1 MRENME
7 KQGFTLP
14 TVVSLQPEQ
23 INEACQILT
32 KAFFNLPVYEWIF
45 PNINHRK
52 RVLPWFFGSWVRY
65 CLNNGEVITTPDLE
79 GVGGCVNPKSMRD
92 PRRRTIEIRR
102 WHQAPL
108 RMGLRSF
115 WRARN
120 FVKHLGVLR
129 NQHAPPHPYIHVVF
143 IGVDPSCRRIGV
155 AKALYDFFIENVNRD
170 GLPCYAETYIE
181 KNLKIFSK
189 FGFEVVHESEIPG
202 LGIPIWS
209 IIRWPKRS

>member
-1 MRENME
+1 MGKIME
-7 KQGFTLP
+7 KKGFALP

-23 INEACQILT
+23 INEACQLLT

-52 RVLPWFFGSWVRY
+52 RVLPWFFGFWVRY
-65 CLNNGEVITTPDLE
+65 CLNNGDVLTTPALE
-79 GVGGCVNPKSMRD
+79 GVGGCVYPKSMRN
-92 PRRRTIEIRR
+92 PRQRTKEMR
-102 WHQAPL
+102 WRQAPL
-108 RMGLRSF
+108 HMGLRSF
-115 WRARN
+115 WRAYN
-120 FVKHLGVLR
+120 YMQHLGAIR
-129 NQHAPPHPYIHVVF
+129 NRYAPPTPYIHVVF
-143 IGVDPSCRRIGV
+143 IGVDPSCHRIGV
-155 AKALYDFFIENVNRD
+155 AKALYESFIENVDRD

-181 KNLKIFSK
+181 KNLSIFRK